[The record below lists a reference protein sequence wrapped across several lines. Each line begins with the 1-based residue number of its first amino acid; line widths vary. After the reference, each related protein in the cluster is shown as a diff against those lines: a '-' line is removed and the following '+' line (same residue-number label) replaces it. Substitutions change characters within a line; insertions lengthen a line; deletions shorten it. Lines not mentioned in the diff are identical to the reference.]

1 MEQKQRAST
10 LLKITLLG
18 VELGYSIG
26 QSLGMQMIEFSLY
39 YGSSI
44 YFTLSLFFFNIR
56 NFSLLKAN

>member
-26 QSLGMQMIEFSLY
+26 QSLGMQMIDFSLY
-39 YGSSI
+39 YGI
-44 YFTLSLFFFNIR
+44 ENR
-56 NFSLLKAN
+56 E